1 MSYNRASN
9 PFACKLKINRHNDT
23 LFTKM
28 TLPGKVSRGKMGLAV
43 YVEQNTPM
51 LNISFDDFILRTKN
65 AIQE

>member
-1 MSYNRASN
+1 M
-9 PFACKLKINRHNDT
+9 
-23 LFTKM
+23 
-28 TLPGKVSRGKMGLAV
+28 PGKVSRGKMGLAV